1 MGTSG
6 SQPVPDDGT
15 NQENHHMQAA
25 IQRRREE
32 SGFTLVEVMVVVL
45 IIGILLAIGVPTF
58 LGARTRAQDRAAQ
71 TSLRTAQTTAMVI
84 YTDDAEFVDATVAQ
98 MRRAEPEITWL
109 DGTTASD
116 TPNSVS
122 ISVDATGLNW
132 GAASMSDSGMCH
144 FIRLRENGDTRYGR
158 TTNAAACTGDTALR
172 VGAQSW

>member
-1 MGTSG
+1 M
-6 SQPVPDDGT
+6 
-15 NQENHHMQAA
+15 HAA
-25 IQRRREE
+25 IHRRREE

-84 YTDDAEFVDATVAQ
+84 YTDDAEFVDATVAE
-98 MRRAEPEITWL
+98 MRRAEPEMTWL
-109 DGTTASD
+109 DGTTASAD
-116 TPNSVS
+116 PNSVS

-144 FIRLRENGDTRYGR
+144 FIRLRENGDTRYGISR
-158 TTNAAACTGDTALR
+158 NAAACTGDTALR
-172 VGAQSW
+172 VGRQEW